1 MSLRIKIRVT
11 LNGNDAKR
19 ELMFDG
25 RKVEDFTYDD
35 AAAFALGLAEA
46 LRNQPKEPVQV
57 EIERELIT
65 LSHQEAIETAMQVM
79 SSLRW

>member
-1 MSLRIKIRVT
+1 MTLRIKIRVT
-11 LNGNDAKR
+11 LHGNEARR

-46 LRNQPKEPVQV
+46 LRTQPKEPVQV
-57 EIERELIT
+57 EIDGDLIT
-65 LSHQEAIETAMQVM
+65 LSHQEAIETAMQVT